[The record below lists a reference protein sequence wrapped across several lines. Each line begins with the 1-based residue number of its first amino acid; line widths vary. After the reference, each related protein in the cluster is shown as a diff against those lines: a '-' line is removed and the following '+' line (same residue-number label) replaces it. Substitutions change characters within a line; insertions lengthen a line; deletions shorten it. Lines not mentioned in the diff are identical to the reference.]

1 MTVYAHV
8 AQIDAAVGFPPFFDI
23 QQYPRTM
30 AAKKPAADRK
40 AHRRCFFYYP
50 LLPGF
55 EVIALI

>member
-8 AQIDAAVGFPPFFDI
+8 AQIDAAVGFSPFFDI

-40 AHRRCFFYYP
+40 AHRRCFF
-50 LLPGF
+50 LLSF
-55 EVIALI
+55 IAWI